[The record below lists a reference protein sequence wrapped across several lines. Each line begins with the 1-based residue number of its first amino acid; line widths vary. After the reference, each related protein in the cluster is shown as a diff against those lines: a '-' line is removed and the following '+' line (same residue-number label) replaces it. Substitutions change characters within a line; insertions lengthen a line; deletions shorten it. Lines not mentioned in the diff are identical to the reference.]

1 MKKHTI
7 AFANN
12 FQHIATRVGR
22 MPTPELC
29 AFLKREGVVTDKVA
43 LFRPAKVN
51 AAIRFLL
58 RNNVVFAK
66 EWGHRTFEPF
76 DESVAVHRIPAEDM
90 IDLSEEEA
98 SAIESHLENS
108 DSMASA
114 DSNIVLYVTEH
125 APLNREEHIVENLKG
140 ASPKKGKAKLEVPR
154 HPKGLVH
161 PNTDLRF
168 YEKCFPRCAMFCMD
182 AALTHTDCLLF
193 HAACTRTATGGR
205 TTSTV

>member
-12 FQHIATRVGR
+12 FKHIATRVGR

-29 AFLKREGVVTDKVA
+29 AFLKREGVTSDKVA
-43 LFRPAKVN
+43 LFRPKKVN
-51 AAIRFLL
+51 DAIRFLL
-58 RNNVVFAK
+58 KNNVVFAK
-66 EWGHRTFEPF
+66 EWGHQTFEPF
-76 DESVAVHRIPAEDM
+76 DERVPVHLIPESDM
-90 IDLSEEEA
+90 IPLSEEEE
-98 SAIESHLENS
+98 SAIDTHLENS

-140 ASPKKGKAKLEVPR
+140 TSCTPKNGKEKLSVPR

-161 PNTDLRF
+161 PNMDLKF
-168 YEKCFPRCAMFCMD
+168 YEKCFPRCAS
-182 AALTHTDCLLF
+182 LLQ
-193 HAACTRTATGGR
+193 
-205 TTSTV
+205 